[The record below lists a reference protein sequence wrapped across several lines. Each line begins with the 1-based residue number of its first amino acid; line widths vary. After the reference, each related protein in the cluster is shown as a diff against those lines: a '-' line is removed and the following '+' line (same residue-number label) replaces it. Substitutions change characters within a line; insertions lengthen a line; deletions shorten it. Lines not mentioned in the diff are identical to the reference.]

1 MKYNTGKRELIIDF
15 LSSHSSESFT
25 LEQICEKILED
36 GHGKSTVYR
45 IASELVAEGRIRKIS
60 DERTRHCTY
69 QYVGGDECHSHL
81 HLKCRGCGRLIH
93 LDSTISEYL
102 ADKILDARGFS
113 LECGGMLF
121 GQCESCILT
130 KEGHI

>member
-1 MKYNTGKRELIIDF
+1 MKYSTGKRELIIDF
-15 LSSHSSESFT
+15 LSSHAAESYT
-25 LEQICEKILED
+25 LEDICEKILED
-36 GHGKSTVYR
+36 GRGKSTVYR
-45 IASELVAEGRIRKIS
+45 IASKLVAEGRIRKIS

-121 GQCESCILT
+121 GQCESCILM
-130 KEGHI
+130 KEERV